1 MGGSGSRS
9 WDAPGM
15 SGRRAFLALP
25 FLAPAAARA
34 QTFWMPTRP
43 IRLVVPY
50 GPGGGAD
57 TTARLIA
64 VPMGAALGQPVVVE
78 NRPGAGASIGA
89 QEVARAAPDG
99 HTLLMDAMAHFVTPV
114 LMRLPIDYATS
125 FTPLSL
131 IIALPHVLLVPND
144 SPATDVP
151 SLVAYLKA
159 RPGQVAFGTSGNGT
173 AAHLAAVMLSRRAG
187 LEMLNAPYRGI
198 APALQDLVAGRLG
211 FVFATV
217 ASAMPLVR
225 GGLAR
230 PIAVS
235 SLQRVAVL
243 PDVPSVAEQGYPGFE
258 MDEWNGLLLPAPV
271 PGPIV
276 AALSVAVQQ
285 AVRDPSVRE
294 RILGMGAI
302 LIGSD
307 PAEFGRF
314 IAARA
319 PAIAQLVREERVTLD

>member
-1 MGGSGSRS
+1 
-9 WDAPGM
+9 M

-25 FLAPAAARA
+25 LLTPTAGLA
-34 QTFWMPTRP
+34 QTPWVPARP

-64 VPMGAALGQPVVVE
+64 GPMGNALGQPVVVE
-78 NRPGAGASIGA
+78 NRPGAGASLGA

-99 HTLLMDAMAHFVTPV
+99 HTMLMDAMAHFVTPV

-144 SPATDVP
+144 SPATDVA
-151 SLVAYLKA
+151 SLVAHVKA
-159 RPGQVAFGTSGNGT
+159 RPGQIAFGTSGNGT

-198 APALQDLVAGRLG
+198 APALQDLVAGE
-211 FVFATV
+211 
-217 ASAMPLVR
+217 
-225 GGLAR
+225 
-230 PIAVS
+230 
-235 SLQRVAVL
+235 
-243 PDVPSVAEQGYPGFE
+243 VPTVAEQGYPGFE
-258 MDEWNGLLLPAPV
+258 MDEWNGLLLPASM
-271 PGPIV
+271 PGPIMT
-276 AALSVAVQQ
+276 ALSAAVQQ
-285 AVRDPSVRE
+285 AVRDPTVRE